1 MKSQEGSQA
10 KAWAFSIVLH
20 LLLVLIL
27 GFLSLGVPQNDPIE
41 NNAGGMALALGV
53 PDGITNPSVSSS
65 SEQSAESAITDPKSK
80 PVATQDLEEAP
91 VVKPKTN
98 PPAETRAMDP
108 RLKDLLAKP
117 NKRSP
122 QNSSNKPP
130 QGAETGLAQ
139 ATGQSSGNGGFSAS
153 GDGLESRGFAQD
165 PDPDEFKILDA
176 KVDIPIEVDREGR
189 VRVIGMPKGFEL
201 VNDSIKLIPLTVE
214 QRRALVEATQKARF
228 KRSENGKEIQ
238 KGVLHYELKVRRKS

>member
-1 MKSQEGSQA
+1 MKNQEGSQA

-80 PVATQDLEEAP
+80 PVATQDLEDAP

-98 PPAETRAMDP
+98 PPAMDP

-139 ATGQSSGNGGFSAS
+139 ATGQSSG
-153 GDGLESRGFAQD
+153 
-165 PDPDEFKILDA
+165 
-176 KVDIPIEVDREGR
+176 
-189 VRVIGMPKGFEL
+189 
-201 VNDSIKLIPLTVE
+201 
-214 QRRALVEATQKARF
+214 
-228 KRSENGKEIQ
+228 
-238 KGVLHYELKVRRKS
+238 